1 MAEQPAATV
10 PVRIDKWLWFARVV
24 KSRTLAK
31 KLVQAG
37 KVRLNGTKT
46 TSASAALGYGDVLT
60 VTLPRRILVY
70 RVLAPG
76 SRRGPAVEAQS
87 LFEDLSPPVV
97 RKNSAERPAK
107 QALRDEGAG
116 RPTKRERRQLS
127 RFRAGAGE
135 EY

>member
-1 MAEQPAATV
+1 MAERPAGAALI
-10 PVRIDKWLWFARVV
+10 RIDKWLWFVRVV

-37 KVRLNGTKT
+37 KVRLNGAKT
-46 TSASAALGYGDVLT
+46 TSASTALGFGDVLT

-70 RVLAPG
+70 RLLAPG
-76 SRRGPAVEAQS
+76 SRRGPAIEAQA
-87 LFEDLSPPVV
+87 LYEDLSPPVV
-97 RKNSAERPAK
+97 RKSAVEKAAK